1 LAETSP
7 NGKNASALKPATET
21 IYPVKVHTAIR
32 VAMRDGVE
40 LNVRVTRPDAPG
52 RFPGVM
58 EYHPYRRLGAA
69 LPDYRDEY
77 PPVVPYLAERGYAV
91 VQFDVRGTGSSSG
104 YSTDIYSPE
113 ERQDGYDMVAWI
125 AEQPWCTGC
134 VGMIGKSYGAV
145 VQWQVAV
152 QRPPALKAIVVR
164 SANDDVYTG
173 FTNPGGC
180 IRPWMFEYYAP
191 LMNALNFAPPDP
203 ALVGDRWAS
212 IWAERLER
220 SAPWSLGYI
229 RNTLHGQYWR
239 DQSLAPDYDRVE
251 CAVLLIEGWADWYAT
266 EELRAFQRL
275 NAPKK
280 VLIGP
285 WGHYYAEEKE
295 AFPGPRI
302 DARLEYAR
310 WFDRWLKGID
320 NGVMQEPPV
329 TVFARGWQAP
339 SLLCL
344 EDAGTWRNEAAWPPA
359 RMQPTAMYLS
369 AGGQLT
375 GAAPDSG
382 SDSYEYRPS
391 AGITTGRRG
400 LGSTTPWAMPIDQR
414 LDEAYSLLFTTDP
427 LSGVLELLG
436 QPEALLYIASTAEVA
451 YFHLK
456 LCDVAPDGAS
466 RLICDGGLLATHRNS
481 HESPEKLVPG
491 HVYALRIPL
500 RHCAYA
506 IAPSHRLRIAVSSA
520 EFQNA
525 WPTCQHAVNTVFR
538 GGDHASHIVLPVA
551 PRDVYPLAP
560 PEFSASPHALPLAA
574 SLARPDYRFE
584 LDLVDDT
591 VTCVLRAP
599 EGGRTSNHSRYTVSN
614 RDPAHTTI
622 TASATHI
629 AVHPT
634 LDIRVEATCQ
644 TSSDTE
650 SYMHLSQVRITV
662 DGATH
667 FNKSWSESVLR
678 KLS

>member
-1 LAETSP
+1 
-7 NGKNASALKPATET
+7 
-21 IYPVKVHTAIR
+21 
-32 VAMRDGVE
+32 MRDGVE

-69 LPDYRDEY
+69 LTDHRDEY

-91 VQFDVRGTGSSSG
+91 VQFDVRGTGSSAG
-104 YSTDIYSPE
+104 FSTDIYSPE

-125 AEQPWCTGC
+125 AAQPWCSGA

-203 ALVGDRWAS
+203 ALVGDRFAE

-220 SAPWSLGYI
+220 SEPWSLGYI
-229 RNTLHGQYWR
+229 RNTLHGPYWR
-239 DQSLAPDYDRVE
+239 DQSLAPGYDRVE

-266 EELRAFQRL
+266 EELRAFQKL
-275 NAPKK
+275 KAPKK

-302 DARLEYAR
+302 DARREYLR
-310 WFDRWLKGID
+310 WFDHWLKGVD

-329 TVFARGWQAP
+329 TVFVRGWQAP

-359 RMQPTAMYLS
+359 RVRPTTMYFADGGRLADA
-369 AGGQLT
+369 AGD
-375 GAAPDSG
+375 AG

-391 AGITTGRRG
+391 VGITTGRRG

-414 LDEAYSLLFTTDP
+414 LDEAYSLVFTTEP
-427 LSGVLELLG
+427 LGETLELLG
-436 QPEALLYIASTAEVA
+436 QPEAVLHIASTAEVA

-466 RLICDGGLLATHRNS
+466 RLICDGGLLATHRMS
-481 HESPEKLVPG
+481 HEAPEALVPG
-491 HVYALRIPL
+491 QVYQLHLPL

-506 IAPSHRLRIAVSSA
+506 IEAGHRLRVSIASA

-525 WPTCQHAVNTVFR
+525 WPTGQRAINTIYR
-538 GGDHASHIVLPVA
+538 GGERASHIVLPIA
-551 PRDVYPLAP
+551 PADAVSLPAP
-560 PEFSASPHALPLAA
+560 DFAPSLHALPTVDILAK
-574 SLARPDYRFE
+574 PDYRFE

-591 VTCVLRAP
+591 VSCVLRAP
-599 EGGRTSNHSRYTVSN
+599 EGGRTTNHSRYTVSN
-614 RDPAHTTI
+614 RDPANTVI
-622 TASATHI
+622 TAYATHV

-634 LDIRVEATCQ
+634 LDIRVEAACQ
-644 TSSDTE
+644 TSSDAAGYT
-650 SYMHLSQVRITV
+650 HLSQVRITV
-662 DGATH
+662 DGAEH
-667 FNKSWSESVLR
+667 FSRSWSESVPR

>member
-1 LAETSP
+1 MT
-7 NGKNASALKPATET
+7 KT
-21 IYPVKVHTAIR
+21 YPVKVHTGIR

-40 LNVRVTRPDAPG
+40 LNVRITRPDGPG

-58 EYHPYRRLGAA
+58 EYHPYRRLAAA
-69 LPDYRDEY
+69 LPDWRNEF
-77 PPVVPYLAERGYAV
+77 PPAVPYLAERGYAV

-104 YSTDIYSPE
+104 FSTDIYSAD
-113 ERQDGYDMVAWI
+113 ERRDAYDMVAWI
-125 AEQPWCTGC
+125 AAQDWCTGS

-212 IWAERLER
+212 IWAQRLEH

-229 RNTLHGQYWR
+229 RNTLHGPYWR
-239 DQSLAPDYDRVE
+239 DQSLAPGYDRVQ
-251 CAVLLIEGWADWYAT
+251 CAVLLIEGWPDWYAT

-275 NAPKK
+275 HVPRK

-285 WGHYYAEEKE
+285 WGHYYPEEKE

-302 DARLEYAR
+302 DSRREYVR
-310 WFDRWLKGID
+310 WFDHWLKGID
-320 NGVMQEPPV
+320 NGVMDEPPV
-329 TVFARGWQAP
+329 TVFVRGWQPP

-359 RMQPTAMYLS
+359 RVQPTAMYFDTGGVLAET
-369 AGGQLT
+369 AGEP
-375 GAAPDSG
+375 GADQYA
-382 SDSYEYRPS
+382 YRAS
-391 AGITTGRRG
+391 VGITTGRRG

-414 LDEAYSLLFTTDP
+414 YDEAYSLVFSTPP
-427 LSGVLELLG
+427 LPKSMELLG
-436 QPEALLYIASTAEVA
+436 EPLAVLHVASTAEVA
-451 YFHLK
+451 YFHVK
-456 LCDVAPDGAS
+456 LCDVAPDGMS
-466 RLICDGGLLATHRNS
+466 RLITDGGLLATHRNS
-481 HESPEKLVPG
+481 HETPEGLAPG
-491 HVYALRIPL
+491 QVYELRIPL

-506 IAPSHRLRIAVSSA
+506 LEPGHRLRVAIASA

-525 WPTCQHAVNTVFR
+525 WPTGQHAVNTLYR

-551 PRDVYPLAP
+551 SVDAQPLPQPELAP
-560 PEFSASPHALPLAA
+560 SPHSLPPIDTLV
-574 SLARPDYRFE
+574 RPEYKFE
-584 LDLVDDT
+584 LDLVNDA
-591 VTCVLRAP
+591 VTCVLRP
-599 EGGRTSNHSRYTVSN
+599 GDGGRTSHQSRYTVSN
-614 RDPAHTTI
+614 SHPARTTI
-622 TASATHI
+622 VSSATHH

-644 TSSDTE
+644 ASSDET
-650 SYMHLSQVRITV
+650 SYTHMSQVRITV
-662 DGATH
+662 DGAEH
-667 FNKSWSESVLR
+667 FRKSWSETVPR
-678 KLS
+678 KLL

>member
-1 LAETSP
+1 MAAGSVP
-7 NGKNASALKPATET
+7 LKPATDT
-21 IYPVKVHTAIR
+21 IYPVRVHTAIR
-32 VAMRDGVE
+32 VTMRDSVE

-52 RFPGVM
+52 QFPGVM

-69 LPDYRDEY
+69 LPEYRDEY

-125 AEQPWCTGC
+125 AAQPWCTGA

-191 LMNALNFAPPDP
+191 VMNALNFAPPDP
-203 ALVGDRWAS
+203 ALVGDHWAA

-229 RNTLHGQYWR
+229 RNTLHGPYWR
-239 DQSLAPDYDRVE
+239 DQSLAPDYDRVQ

-275 NAPKK
+275 NTPKK

-285 WGHYYAEEKE
+285 WGHYYAEEKL

-302 DARLEYAR
+302 DARREYLK
-310 WFDRWLKGID
+310 WFDHWLKGID
-320 NGVMQEPPV
+320 NGVMAEPPV
-329 TVFARGWQAP
+329 TVFVRGWQAP

-344 EDAGTWRNEAAWPPA
+344 EDAGTWRNESAWPPE
-359 RMQPTAMYLS
+359 RVRPTTLYLS
-369 AGGQLT
+369 QSGTLTNTAGD
-375 GAAPDSG
+375 AG
-382 SDSYEYRPS
+382 SDSYQYRPS
-391 AGITTGRRG
+391 VGITTGRRG
-400 LGSTTPWAMPIDQR
+400 LGSTTPWAMPVDQR
-414 LDEAYSLLFTTDP
+414 LDEAHSLLFTSELLPRD
-427 LSGVLELLG
+427 LELLG
-436 QPEALLYIASTAEVA
+436 QPEALLHIASTAEVA

-456 LCDVAPDGAS
+456 LCDVAPDGTS

-481 HESPEKLVPG
+481 HESPEALVPG
-491 HVYALRIPL
+491 QVYALRIPL

-506 IAPSHRLRIAVSSA
+506 IAAGHRLRIAIASA

-525 WPTCQHAVNTVFR
+525 WPTGQHAVNTIFR
-538 GGDHASHIVLPVA
+538 GGQHASHIVLPIA
-551 PRDVYPLAP
+551 PGDAHPLAL
-560 PEFSASPHALPLAA
+560 PEFAPSPHPLPHAE
-574 SLARPDYRFE
+574 SLARPGYTFE
-584 LDLVDDT
+584 LDLVNDI
-591 VTCVLRAP
+591 VTCALRAP
-599 EGGRTSNHSRYTVSN
+599 EGGSTSNHSRYTVSN
-614 RDPAHTTI
+614 RDPARTTI
-622 TASATHI
+622 IGTATHT

-644 TSSDTE
+644 TSSDADT
-650 SYMHLSQVRITV
+650 YAHLSQVRITV
-662 DGATH
+662 NGAPH
-667 FNKSWSESVLR
+667 FSKSWSESVPR

>member
-1 LAETSP
+1 MKWATVA
-7 NGKNASALKPATET
+7 GYGRLKPITEA
-21 IYPVKVHTAIR
+21 IYPVKVHTGIR
-32 VAMRDGVE
+32 VTMRDGVE

-104 YSTDIYSPE
+104 FSTDIYSPE

-125 AEQPWCTGC
+125 AAQPWCTGD

-203 ALVGDRWAS
+203 ALVGDRFAA

-220 SAPWSLGYI
+220 SEPWSLGYI
-229 RNTLHGQYWR
+229 RNTLHGPYWR
-239 DQSLAPDYDRVE
+239 DQSLAPGYDRVE

-266 EELRAFQRL
+266 EELRAFQKL

-302 DARLEYAR
+302 DARREYLR
-310 WFDRWLKGID
+310 WFDHWLKDID
-320 NGVMQEPPV
+320 NGVMLEPPV
-329 TVFARGWQAP
+329 TVFVRGWQAP

-359 RMQPTAMYLS
+359 RVRPTTMYFADGGRLADA
-369 AGGQLT
+369 AGD
-375 GAAPDSG
+375 AG

-391 AGITTGRRG
+391 VGITTGRRG

-414 LDEAYSLLFTTDP
+414 LDEAYSLVFSTEP
-427 LSGVLELLG
+427 LGETLELLG
-436 QPEALLYIASTAEVA
+436 QPEVVLYIASTAEVA

-466 RLICDGGLLATHRNS
+466 RLICDGGLLATHRMS
-481 HESPEKLVPG
+481 HEAPEALVPG
-491 HVYALRIPL
+491 QIYQLHIPL
-500 RHCAYA
+500 RHSAYA
-506 IAPSHRLRIAVSSA
+506 IEAGHRLRVSIASA

-525 WPTCQHAVNTVFR
+525 WPTGQRAINTIFR
-538 GGDHASHIVLPVA
+538 GRERASHIVLPITPADAA
-551 PRDVYPLAP
+551 PLPQPDFAP
-560 PEFSASPHALPLAA
+560 SPHGVPEAET
-574 SLARPDYRFE
+574 LARPEYRFE
-584 LDLVDDT
+584 LDLVNDT
-591 VTCVLRAP
+591 VSCVLRAP
-599 EGGRTSNHSRYTVSN
+599 EGGRTTNHSRYTVSN
-614 RDPAHTTI
+614 RDPADTVI
-622 TASATHI
+622 TASATHV

-644 TSSDTE
+644 TSSDAA
-650 SYMHLSQVRITV
+650 SYAHLSQVRITV
-662 DGATH
+662 DGAEH
-667 FNKSWSESVLR
+667 FSKSWSESVPR

>member
-1 LAETSP
+1 MAA
-7 NGKNASALKPATET
+7 GSAQLIPAADA
-21 IYPVKVHTAIR
+21 IYPVKVHTGVR
-32 VAMRDGVE
+32 VTMRDGVE

-58 EYHPYRRLGAA
+58 EYHPYRRPGAA
-69 LPDYRDEY
+69 SPDYRDEY

-104 YSTDIYSPE
+104 FSTDIYSPE
-113 ERQDGYDMVAWI
+113 ERQDGYEMVAWV
-125 AEQPWCTGC
+125 AAQPWCTGA

-145 VQWQVAV
+145 VQWQIAV
-152 QRPPALKAIVVR
+152 QQPPALKAIVVR

-180 IRPWMFEYYAP
+180 IRPWMFEYYAS

-203 ALVGDRWAS
+203 ALVGDRFAA

-220 SAPWSLGYI
+220 SEPWSLGYI
-229 RNTLHGQYWR
+229 RNTLHGPYWR
-239 DQSLAPDYDRVE
+239 DQSLAPGYDRVQ

-266 EELRAFQRL
+266 EELRAFQKL

-302 DARLEYAR
+302 DARREYLR
-310 WFDRWLKGID
+310 WFDHWLKGID

-329 TVFARGWQAP
+329 TVFVRGWQAP

-344 EDAGTWRNEAAWPPA
+344 EDAGTWRNEAAWPPV
-359 RMQPTAMYLS
+359 RVRPTAMYF
-369 AGGQLT
+369 ADGGRLA
-375 GAAPDSG
+375 GAAGDAG

-391 AGITTGRRG
+391 VGITTGRRG

-414 LDEAYSLLFTTDP
+414 LDDAYSLVFSTEPLEETT
-427 LSGVLELLG
+427 ELLG
-436 QPEALLYIASTAEVA
+436 QPEAVLYIASTADVS

-456 LCDVAPDGAS
+456 LCDVAQDGAS
-466 RLICDGGLLATHRNS
+466 RLICDGGLLATHRSS
-481 HESPEKLVPG
+481 HEAPEALLPG
-491 HVYALRIPL
+491 QVYQLHIQL

-506 IAPSHRLRIAVSSA
+506 IEAGHRLRVSIASA

-525 WPTCQHAVNTVFR
+525 WPTGQRAINTVFR
-538 GGDHASHIVLPVA
+538 GGERASHIVLPVA
-551 PRDVYPLAP
+551 PLDAASLPPPDFAP
-560 PEFSASPHALPLAA
+560 SPHALPTVDVLAK
-574 SLARPDYRFE
+574 PDYRFE

-599 EGGRTSNHSRYTVSN
+599 EGGRTTNHSRYTVSN
-614 RDPAHTTI
+614 RDPAHTVI
-622 TASATHI
+622 TASATHV

-634 LDIRVEATCQ
+634 LDIRVHAACQ
-644 TSSDTE
+644 TSSDAA
-650 SYMHLSQVRITV
+650 SYTHLSQVRITV
-662 DGATH
+662 DGAEH
-667 FNKSWSESVLR
+667 FSKSWSESVLR